1 MMSTNAPS
9 TPTSAR
15 PATVSSS
22 GRPGWTR
29 MVRLSSR
36 RTRIRSGIWRS
47 SGTRPCLSHPPEIS
61 TPRAPR
67 SASSPH
73 KSNSEPPNLGSAVM
87 PSRMCILQCSQAS
100 AQAVP
105 VTLTETNRAASCL
118 PYSEVLKRLSP
129 GVWNTISSGKCVRR
143 RAKEEAVI
151 GNWRSEIAVSG
162 MGGFCLNYVLRFTFY
177 ASDWI
182 HEAPVRVGASS
193 RFGQPRAAN
202 RLLHRRHERVKRQ
215 GSQGISPASASVGQG
230 GGDRVRIGRVPAQAG
245 FQVGDRSF
253 GGEEVAA
260 DEHGFQN
267 VTGQRGA
274 YIQQAAGSFD
284 FRRAERVRHSR
295 RLAHPL
301 GGEIFAAFERGNRAA
316 LVGGEIAGQERDAE
330 RGGVALGDARASFA
344 QFNLAPDFAAHGRD
358 AVGDGGDFLIGD
370 FFKGR
375 LEHAQHE
382 RDVEA
387 DQQ

>member
-15 PATVSSS
+15 PATASSS

-47 SGTRPCLSHPPEIS
+47 SGTRPCWSHPPEIS

-129 GVWNTISSGKCVRR
+129 GVWNTISSG
-143 RAKEEAVI
+143 E
-151 GNWRSEIAVSG
+151 
-162 MGGFCLNYVLRFTFY
+162 GGR
-177 ASDWI
+177 
-182 HEAPVRVGASS
+182 GA
-193 RFGQPRAAN
+193 
-202 RLLHRRHERVKRQ
+202 
-215 GSQGISPASASVGQG
+215 G
-230 GGDRVRIGRVPAQAG
+230 GAGTGRVPAQAG